1 MRKGQDNGSPEKS
14 KIFLGE
20 GRKQAGLPL
29 LTAASVVALD
39 QWSKSWIRDNLP
51 LGESWPESGFL
62 RLTHV
67 ANTGSA
73 FGLLANQTF
82 LLIIT
87 TLAILLIILLFLRYL
102 SVHYSSPVTSLSMV
116 SFGLILGGA
125 IGNLIDR
132 LRFSYVT
139 DFIDVRLWNNFHWPA
154 FNFADAAIVI
164 GIFTLIYFL
173 YRTGLFRKIYDH
185 NRKIKN

>member
-1 MRKGQDNGSPEKS
+1 MGKDKS

-20 GRKQAGLPL
+20 GRKQVGLPL
-29 LTAASVVALD
+29 LVAASVVALD

-51 LGESWPESGFL
+51 LGESSPESGFL

-87 TLAILLIILLFLRYL
+87 TLAILLIIPLFLHYL
-102 SVHYSSPVTSLSMV
+102 SVHYRSPIISLSTI
-116 SFGLILGGA
+116 SLGLILGGA

-132 LRFSYVT
+132 LRLGYVT

-164 GIFTLIYFL
+164 GIFALIYSF
-173 YRTGLFRKIYDH
+173 YPAGLFRKIYDH
-185 NRKIKN
+185 SHKFRN